1 MNDNAGF
8 GSAGVPYE
16 YTVSEQKNAALTFK
30 KISLMTLYVLWVGGL
45 LLLGAQIKLILPL
58 LALIPVTTW
67 MLIFFTWR
75 LTQVEY
81 EYSFFTGELTVCR
94 ILGGRSRKVLVKVKL
109 RDLCDVYPCSNTV
122 AAERVEAFAADRT
135 VFAASSPQSATLCS
149 AMWKDESNQKITL
162 FFDCNE
168 KAAKIL
174 RYYNASA
181 THLRD
186 LFEKTTR

>member
-8 GSAGVPYE
+8 GSAGIPYE
-16 YTVSEQKNAALTFK
+16 YTVSEQKNPTLTFK
-30 KISLMTLYVLWVGGL
+30 KISFVALYVLWVAGL

-58 LALIPVTTW
+58 LALIPVTLW
-67 MLIFFTWR
+67 MLVFFTWR

-81 EYSFFTGELTVCR
+81 EYSFFAGEVTVCR
-94 ILGGRSRKVLVKVKL
+94 ILGGRSRKILAKVKL
-109 RDLCDVYPCSNTV
+109 RDLCDVYPCCDAAN
-122 AAERVEAFAADRT
+122 AERIDAFAADRT
-135 VFAASSPQSATLCS
+135 IFAASSQHTPTLCA
-149 AMWKDESNQKITL
+149 AMWKDENNTKTLL

-186 LFEKTTR
+186 LF